1 MKKLWFEEDAYWE
14 RRKQDNRLKRISQES
29 EQQDESRIDKWLELA
44 KKLFDGDDDP
54 SPSAA

>member
-1 MKKLWFEEDAYWE
+1 MKKLWFDEDADWE

-29 EQQDESRIDKWLELA
+29 EQQDESRIDRWLELA